1 MEAEFDVL
9 KRQNLNL
16 TKFNDRFGV
25 KMDELK
31 KFSLRLEN
39 AYYEKKTKNQNQ
51 EEFDLQY
58 QKQME
63 ERLEQSLKKL
73 KIYIR

>member
-25 KMDELK
+25 KMEELK